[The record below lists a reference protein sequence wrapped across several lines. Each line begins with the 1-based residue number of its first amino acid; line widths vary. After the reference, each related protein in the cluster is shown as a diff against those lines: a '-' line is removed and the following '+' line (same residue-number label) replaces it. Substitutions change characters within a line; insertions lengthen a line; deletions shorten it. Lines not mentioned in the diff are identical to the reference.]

1 MKTIF
6 RTYQFEL
13 KPTQEQKVLL
23 DKHFGCIRYVYNYF
37 LNERKEQY
45 QADKKSDNYYK
56 QAATLTELKK
66 KEETA
71 WLKEVNSQSLQ
82 FALRCL
88 DTAYVNF
95 FRGNA
100 KFPRFKSKKNKN
112 SFTVPQ
118 FAKLENGRFFAPK
131 FKDGIKCI
139 IHREVK
145 GEIGKCTLSKTPTGK
160 YFVSILSEEQYQP
173 KEKTGAVCGI
183 DLGLKDLAI
192 TSDGIKFKNN
202 RYTKKYERDLAKAQ
216 KHLSRKQKGSNSFER
231 QRRKVAKIHEKI
243 SNTRQD
249 VLHKVSHQLVSDYDL
264 IALEDLNVK
273 GMMSNR
279 KLSKHIADASWGT
292 FVRFLE
298 YKADWNDKQV
308 VKINR
313 FYPSSKTCNVC
324 GWINQDLNLSVREWT
339 CKNGHHLDRDE
350 NAAKN
355 ILNEG
360 LKIISS
366 GTGDY
371 TGGDL
376 NKTLA
381 TKHKSVKPE
390 AHLFLA
396 NGQFTDLTDDTW

>member
-1 MKTIF
+1 MKIIF

-13 KPTQEQKVLL
+13 QPTQEQKVLL

-45 QADKKSDNYYK
+45 QANKKSDNYYK

-82 FALRCL
+82 FVLRCL

-100 KFPRFKSKKNKN
+100 NFPRFKSRKKKN

-118 FAKLENGRFFAPK
+118 FAKLEGARFFAPK
-131 FKDGIKCI
+131 FKEGIKVNV
-139 IHREVK
+139 HREVK
-145 GEIGKCTLSKTPTGK
+145 GEISKCTLSKTPTGK
-160 YFVSILSEEQYQP
+160 YFVSILSEEQYQV
-173 KEKTGAVCGI
+173 KEKTGAFCGI
-183 DLGLKDLAI
+183 DLGLKDFAI
-192 TSDGIKFKNN
+192 TSDGVKFKNN
-202 RYTKKYERDLAKAQ
+202 KYTKQYEKELAKAQ
-216 KHLSRKQKGSNSFER
+216 KHLSRKTKGSNSFER
-231 QRRKVAKIHEKI
+231 QRRKTARLHEKI
-243 SNTRQD
+243 TNSRMDN
-249 VLHKVSHQLVSDYDL
+249 LHKVSHQLVSNYDI

-273 GMMSNR
+273 GMVKNH
-279 KLSKHIADASWGT
+279 KLSKHISDASWGT
-292 FVRFLE
+292 FVRLLE
-298 YKADWNDKQV
+298 YKADWNDKQI

-313 FYPSSKTCNVC
+313 FYPSSKTCCEC
-324 GWINQDLNLSVREWT
+324 GWINQDLNLSIREWT
-339 CKNGHHLDRDE
+339 CKNGHFLDRDL

-355 ILNEG
+355 ILKEG

-371 TGGDL
+371 TGGDS

-390 AHLFLA
+390 AHLSLA
-396 NGQFTDLTDDTW
+396 NG

>member
-279 KLSKHIADASWGT
+279 KLSKHIADTSWGT

-396 NGQFTDLTDDTW
+396 NGQFTESTDDTW